1 MSRGR
6 VRWFRCLRSGWGGE
20 AVTCIRRWFVLV
32 SAALGDGL
40 YFSPLVIVIRFMFE
54 FVFWLE
60 VVMLIKQWI
69 IFHSFCLWTFY
80 AKLKCTNSDNKN
92 NNFVSFRLTLHSCLG
107 TYHLQ
112 TPTLR
117 SLSSSRTVLTLMS
130 LLSSVNSSRYSS
142 VSCKLS
148 AKNIKFSLRKL
159 KYSKNSK
166 SHNPTPQLKT
176 NHQNHPPPSS
186 KTPCTKSKNNC
197 DK

>member
-6 VRWFRCLRSGWGGE
+6 VRWFRCLRSWQGGE
-20 AVTCIRRWFVLV
+20 AATCIRRWFLLV
-32 SAALGDGL
+32 SAALGGGL

-54 FVFWLE
+54 FVFCLE
-60 VVMLIKQWI
+60 VVNKVMGN
-69 IFHSFCLWTFY
+69 FHSFIRLWTFY
-80 AKLKCTNSDNKN
+80 AKLKCIYSDNKN

-112 TPTLR
+112 NPTLH
-117 SLSSSRTVLTLMS
+117 SPSSSRTVPTPMS
-130 LLSSVNSSRYSS
+130 LLSSINSSRYWS
-142 VSCKLS
+142 VSCKVS
-148 AKNIKFSLRKL
+148 AKNTKFSLRKL

-166 SHNPTPQLKT
+166 SNNPTPQLKT
-176 NHQNHPPPSS
+176 KHQNHPPPSS